1 MNRIFSNLSIKSRVT
16 VMLVLVTLL
25 SSIIIGVLGWQTGR
39 RALQSAIVNQLSTVR
54 LSQTLQIEKYFDQI
68 FRHTRTLA
76 ENRMIVNAVKQ
87 FQEGFNVG
95 LNRTLS
101 EEQYVAVTK
110 FYDEKF
116 TPKLSR
122 SSGNK
127 ALSVLYRPR
136 RNITNYFQYHYIV
149 DNPYPLGDKEELIES
164 EQDSTFYNRFHKFYH
179 PLLRN
184 LQNEFDYY
192 DLFLIDTKS
201 LNIVYSVFKETDFA
215 TNLIDGPYSET
226 ALGVLAKKIREQPE
240 RGVVSV
246 ADYRPYAPSYG
257 APAAFVGAPIFDGN
271 EAIGIIAL
279 QLPVDRI
286 NSVMTNDGEWAKY
299 GLGKTGESFLTGP
312 DQFMRSISRPYTED
326 KPGYIKELRE
336 SGASASTVRNI
347 QNHKTTVLFQ
357 PVVSTSVTS
366 ALEDKSGT
374 HLATNYLGEQVLSS
388 YGPVKVQD
396 LDWVIVSEISAHEA
410 FQPIRELQ
418 RTILVCGVILILVVA
433 FLAMVLARFF
443 VRPIDTLTRGVQSLA
458 SGETDTHVDLKSEDE
473 FGELA
478 ESFNFMAETIQ
489 AKTKDVEKLRDEN
502 QHLLQNIMPP
512 SIASRVRNGERVADR
527 LQQVSVAFLKIDGLN
542 DYSHSAGTAET
553 ARKLSTLYDM
563 FDEFAVRHDVES
575 FKTIGNTYIAAC
587 GVTLTRLDHS
597 KRVLEFAI
605 ALMKLLQSF
614 NSDHHTEFT
623 LSAGIDSGA
632 VSAGIIGTNRFSY
645 ELWGEP
651 VDIAQHLVEGTT
663 GGHIV
668 VSSSAHDRLKSFY
681 TFKPGP
687 AISDSD
693 TVAWILDASSTEV
706 AALTTPASAS

>member
-1 MNRIFSNLSIKSRVT
+1 
-16 VMLVLVTLL
+16 MLVLVTLL
-25 SSIIIGVLGWQTGR
+25 SSIIIGVLGWQTGQ
-39 RALQSAIVNQLSTVR
+39 RALQNAIVNQLSTVR
-54 LSQTLQIEKYFDQI
+54 LSQALQIEKYFDQI

-95 LNRTLS
+95 LNRSLS
-101 EEQYVAVTK
+101 EEQHAAVTK

-122 SSGNK
+122 SSGDN
-127 ALSVLYRPR
+127 ALSVVFRPR

-149 DNPYPLGDKEELIES
+149 DNPYPLGGKEELIES
-164 EQDSTFYNRFHKFYH
+164 KQDSTFYNRFHKFYH

-184 LQNEFDYY
+184 LQSEFDYY
-192 DLFLIDTKS
+192 DLFLIDTRS

-215 TNLIDGPYSET
+215 TNLVDGPYSET

-271 EAIGIIAL
+271 EAIGILAL

-312 DQFMRSISRPYTED
+312 DQFMRSISRPYIENNTEF
-326 KPGYIKELRE
+326 IKALRE
-336 SGASASTVRNI
+336 SGASANTVRNI

-357 PVVSTSVTS
+357 PIVSSSVNS
-366 ALEDKSGT
+366 AMEDKSGT
-374 HLATNYLGEQVLSS
+374 HLATNYLGERVLSS
-388 YGPVKVQD
+388 YGPINIPD
-396 LDWVIVSEISAHEA
+396 LDWVIVSEISEQEA
-410 FQPIRELQ
+410 FQPIRQLQ

-458 SGETDTHVDLKSEDE
+458 SGDKDTHVDLKSDDE
-473 FGELA
+473 FGDLA
-478 ESFNFMAETIQ
+478 ESFNFMAESIQ
-489 AKTKDVEKLRDEN
+489 SKSKDVQRLRDEN
-502 QHLLQNIMPP
+502 QRLLQNIMPP
-512 SIASRVRNGERVADR
+512 SIASRVKNGEHVADR

-542 DYSHSAGTAET
+542 DYSNIAGTAEA

-563 FDEFAVRHDVES
+563 FDEFAERHDVES

-605 ALMKLLQSF
+605 ASMKLLQSF

-623 LSAGIDSGA
+623 LSVGIDSGA
-632 VSAGIIGTNRFSY
+632 VSAGVIGTSRFSY

-651 VDIAQHLVEGTT
+651 VDTAQHLVKGAT
-663 GGHIV
+663 GGLIV
-668 VSSSAHDRLKSFY
+668 VSGSAHDRLKSFY
-681 TFKPGP
+681 TFNPGS

-693 TVAWILDASSTEV
+693 SVAWLLDTSATEA
-706 AALTTPASAS
+706 AALNTPASAS

>member
-1 MNRIFSNLSIKSRVT
+1 M
-16 VMLVLVTLL
+16 
-25 SSIIIGVLGWQTGR
+25 
-39 RALQSAIVNQLSTVR
+39 
-54 LSQTLQIEKYFDQI
+54 
-68 FRHTRTLA
+68 
-76 ENRMIVNAVKQ
+76 
-87 FQEGFNVG
+87 
-95 LNRTLS
+95 S
-101 EEQYVAVTK
+101 EEQHAAVTK

-122 SSGNK
+122 SSGDN
-127 ALSVLYRPR
+127 ALSVVFRPR

-149 DNPYPLGDKEELIES
+149 DNPYPLGGKEELIES
-164 EQDSTFYNRFHKFYH
+164 KQDSTFYNRFHKFYH

-184 LQNEFDYY
+184 LQSEFDYY
-192 DLFLIDTKS
+192 DLFLIDTRS

-215 TNLIDGPYSET
+215 TNLVDGPYSET

-271 EAIGIIAL
+271 EAIGILAL

-312 DQFMRSISRPYTED
+312 DQFMRSISRPYIENNTEF
-326 KPGYIKELRE
+326 IKALRE
-336 SGASASTVRNI
+336 SGASANTVRNI

-357 PVVSTSVTS
+357 PIVSSSVNS
-366 ALEDKSGT
+366 AMEDKSGT
-374 HLATNYLGEQVLSS
+374 HLATNYLGERVLSS
-388 YGPVKVQD
+388 YGPINIPD
-396 LDWVIVSEISAHEA
+396 LDWVIVSEISEQEA
-410 FQPIRELQ
+410 FQPIRQLQ

-458 SGETDTHVDLKSEDE
+458 SGDKDTHVDLKSDDE
-473 FGELA
+473 FGDLA
-478 ESFNFMAETIQ
+478 ESFNFMAESIQ
-489 AKTKDVEKLRDEN
+489 SKSKDVQRLRDEN
-502 QHLLQNIMPP
+502 QRLLQNIMPP
-512 SIASRVRNGERVADR
+512 SIASRVKNGEHVADR

-542 DYSHSAGTAET
+542 DYSNIAGTAEA

-563 FDEFAVRHDVES
+563 FDEFAERHDVES

-605 ALMKLLQSF
+605 ASMKLLQSF

-623 LSAGIDSGA
+623 LSVGIDSGA
-632 VSAGIIGTNRFSY
+632 VSAGVIGTSRFSY

-651 VDIAQHLVEGTT
+651 VDTAQHLVKGAT
-663 GGHIV
+663 GGLIV
-668 VSSSAHDRLKSFY
+668 VSGSAHDRLKSFY
-681 TFKPGP
+681 TFNPGS

-693 TVAWILDASSTEV
+693 SVAWLLDTSATEA
-706 AALTTPASAS
+706 AALNTPASAS